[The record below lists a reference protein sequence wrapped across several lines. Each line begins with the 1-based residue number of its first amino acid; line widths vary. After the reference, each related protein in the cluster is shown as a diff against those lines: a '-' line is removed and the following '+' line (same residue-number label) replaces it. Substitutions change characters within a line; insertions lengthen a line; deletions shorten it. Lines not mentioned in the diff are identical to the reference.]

1 MSLNC
6 VSKLPKQHL
15 RQSLVAAGYVLYSA
29 STELVLTF
37 GQGVV
42 GFTLDTSTLLAV
54 RAAGTVIVF
63 VHRFSVN
70 IIIYYNRDM
79 LYLYVYFFPMVLSK
93 RLQLK
98 YIFLLRYMSQL

>member
-1 MSLNC
+1 M
-6 VSKLPKQHL
+6 
-15 RQSLVAAGYVLYSA
+15 LYSA

-42 GFTLDTSTLLAV
+42 GFTLDTSTLAV

-63 VHRFSVN
+63 VHRFSVT
-70 IIIYYNRDM
+70 IIIYYNSDM
-79 LYLYVYFFPMVLSK
+79 LYLYVIFFPMVLSK

-98 YIFLLRYMSQL
+98 YFFLLRYMSQL